1 MTVLVHRLTHEA
13 SKHSLSFIISYLI
26 SHFDCLVCS
35 YQKVTKTFIS
45 KEKNMV
51 FEIVDSHHH
60 LWSLSASNPLK
71 YKWLRPISEGGVAS
85 HVAGDIGKLKQSYVL
100 EDYLADVTN
109 PSFRLVKSVHV
120 QAEADDGLEEVKYL
134 EQIARDNPAGIPHGV
149 VAHANLTSDKLP
161 QLLDTYTRDYPRV
174 KGIRQLL
181 NWLKTNPRASMT
193 DRGDY
198 LTDPTWLE
206 GFRLL
211 TTYPFSFDFVV
222 YPWQMS
228 DAAKVA
234 RQYPDAI
241 LILDHCGLPVDGQ
254 KDFDGWKEGMRH
266 MAEQSNV
273 ICKLSGLVM
282 FNHAWSKE
290 VFSPYILECL
300 RLFTPKRCMFGSN
313 FPVDRLNIS
322 YADNLN
328 VYRDIAEN
336 EAGLTPDEINLV
348 FKENAI
354 KTYRLED

>member
-1 MTVLVHRLTHEA
+1 MVL
-13 SKHSLSFIISYLI
+13 
-26 SHFDCLVCS
+26 
-35 YQKVTKTFIS
+35 
-45 KEKNMV
+45 
-51 FEIVDSHHH
+51 EIVDSHQHF
-60 LWSLSASNPLK
+60 WSLSPSNPVK
-71 YKWLRPISEGGVAS
+71 YKWLGSVSEGGADS
-85 HVAGDIGKLKQSYVL
+85 HVAGDIDKMKQSYVL
-100 EDYLADVTN
+100 EDYLADAN
-109 PSFRLVKSVHV
+109 NASCRLVKSVHV
-120 QAEADDGLEEVKYL
+120 QAEADDAIEEVKYL
-134 EQIARDNPAGIPHGV
+134 EQVAQGNPGGFPHGV
-149 VAHANLTSDKLP
+149 VAHANLASPNLS
-161 QLLDTYTRDYPRV
+161 QLVETYTRDYPRV
-174 KGIRQLL
+174 KGVRQLL
-181 NWLKTNPRASMT
+181 NWSTTNPRMSMT

-211 TTYPFSFDFVV
+211 TSNSLSFDFHI
-222 YPWQMS
+222 YPPQMA

-241 LILDHCGLPVDGQ
+241 LILDHCGLPVDGL

-273 ICKLSGLVM
+273 ICKLSGLIM

-300 RLFTPKRCMFGSN
+300 RLFTPKRCMFASN

-322 YADNLN
+322 YEELVN

-336 EAGLTPDEINLV
+336 DAGLTPDEINLV